1 MNIEDELLRGSIDLH
16 AHSWPEFSLKM
27 RGRVDDIEWAQLA
40 QAAGMRAYVMK
51 SHVFPTVTD
60 AYLVNQV
67 VPGIKVFGSI
77 TLNVNL
83 GGLSPFAV
91 ELAGELGAK
100 IVWMPTWSSKN
111 GLTKGGVFMARMKQI
126 LSTID
131 QLIPSPEAGVTVL
144 DAEGHLLPAV
154 SEIIAI
160 IKKYDMVLATGHLSI
175 EESLALARAAGSA
188 GIKFVLTHALNR
200 QVDASIEQQKEIVRM
215 GGYIEHCYITTMPL
229 HGRLELSA
237 IADSIK
243 EVGPEHII
251 ITTDAICAWNA
262 TPPELMRMFIAS
274 LLALGISEE
283 AIKIMAHEN
292 PARLLGLPPE
302 EDGSE
307 SSQNE

>member
-1 MNIEDELLRGSIDLH
+1 MNVEDKLLRGAIDLH

-51 SHVFPTVTD
+51 SHVFPTAAQ

-77 TLNVNL
+77 TLNPNV

-100 IVWMPTWSSKN
+100 VVWMPTWSSKN
-111 GLTKGGVFMARMKQI
+111 GLTKGGVFIERMRGI
-126 LSTID
+126 LSTLD
-131 QLIPSPEAGVTVL
+131 QLIPSPEVGLTVL
-144 DAEGHLLPAV
+144 DPEGHLLPV
-154 SEIIAI
+154 ISEIMEIV
-160 IKKYDMVLATGHLSI
+160 KKYDMIFATGHLAI
-175 EESLALARAAGSA
+175 EESLALARAAERA
-188 GIKFVLTHALNR
+188 GVKFVLTHALNR
-200 QVDASIEQQKEIVRM
+200 QVNASIEQQKEIVKM

-237 IADSIK
+237 IAESIK
-243 EVGPEHII
+243 EVGPEHFV

-262 TPPELMRMFIAS
+262 TPPELMRMFIGS

-283 AIKIMAHEN
+283 DIKKMAHEN
-292 PARLLGLPPE
+292 PAKLLGLPPE
-302 EDGSE
+302 EEESE
-307 SSQNE
+307 LS